1 MRGVFSGLALILV
14 LVVVGFTA
22 MKQLKNSV
30 PVVVPGSAASGTS
43 GSASAPAAALQQ
55 SKQIAQDINKAL
67 EQGAARNEEAMK

>member
-1 MRGVFSGLALILV
+1 MQGIFSGLALILV

-30 PVVVPGSAASGTS
+30 PQVVPGSATS
-43 GSASAPAAALQQ
+43 VTTGSASAPTAPLQQ
-55 SKQIAQDINKAL
+55 SKLIAQDINKAL